1 METQHE
7 SDSPVLEG
15 TPSSQRRHKR
25 RSKKPKTQKAINSA
39 INSAIEARRARTDE
53 RDASSDSLNF
63 VHNTNSPTGVNQ
75 INVERNCINSIKQTM
90 L

>member
-7 SDSPVLEG
+7 SDFPVLEG
-15 TPSSQRRHKR
+15 TPSAQRRRKS

-63 VHNTNSPTGVNQ
+63 VHNTNSPIGEKPYQ
-75 INVERNCINSIKQTM
+75 CGEK
-90 L
+90 LY